1 MFTKIPF
8 KINYPLQIFYP
19 TKKINFNDEN
29 ERRELFERN
38 IYYNLFGKKRN
49 NLLEKKS
56 QLFFELGEEVLN
68 YMVGNYSDL
77 QILNLSLFG
86 SSTVLEN
93 PGDYDFLAIT
103 QGNIFHL
110 DEPILEL
117 NGKKIQS
124 GISIKGID
132 NYLKGFEK
140 KDNSIQSKRLEQIID
155 RTAISLF
162 RRHIPLFGKDFINN
176 EEEFLKNAYAQV
188 SDLINNA
195 YELFYLKQEDY
206 FIPEE
211 KRAKKML
218 TRCYEAASYLGAV
231 DSDSRIQE
239 MREEIYFA
247 LKDKYELEKSKKIFE
262 KFGKLYE
269 EKIIISNPRPK
280 DKLSHFV

>member
-8 KINYPLQIFYP
+8 KINYPLKIFHP
-19 TKKINFNDEN
+19 TKKINFEDKN
-29 ERRELFERN
+29 ERDELFKRN
-38 IYYNLFGKKRN
+38 IYYTFFDEKKN
-49 NLLEKKS
+49 NLLEEKS
-56 QLFFELGEEVLN
+56 NLFFELGKEVLR
-68 YMVGNYSDL
+68 YMETNHPLSSV
-77 QILNLSLFG
+77 LNLSLFG

-103 QGNIFHL
+103 NENNFL
-110 DEPILEL
+110 LEEPLL
-117 NGKKIQS
+117 NLGGEKIQT

-132 NYLKGFEK
+132 NYLYGFK
-140 KDNSIQSKRLEQIID
+140 KADETTSSKRLEQIID

-176 EEEFLKNAYAQV
+176 EREFLNNAYAQV

-195 YELFYLKQEDY
+195 YNLFYLKQEDY

-218 TRCYEAASYLGAV
+218 TRCYEATSYLGAI
-231 DSDSRIQE
+231 DFDKKIQE
-239 MREEIYFA
+239 IRKEIYFA

-262 KFGKLYE
+262 KFGQLYE
-269 EKIIISNPRPK
+269 DKIKSKII
-280 DKLSHFV
+280 

>member
-8 KINYPLQIFYP
+8 KINYPLEIFHQ
-19 TKKINFNDEN
+19 TKVINFKDET
-29 ERRELFERN
+29 ERKELFERN
-38 IYYNLFGKKRN
+38 IYYNLFSKKRN
-49 NLLEKKS
+49 FLLEKKS

-68 YMVGNYSDL
+68 YMKLNYPGL
-77 QILNLSLFG
+77 NVLNLSLFG

-103 QGNIFHL
+103 QGDIFNL

-117 NGKKIQS
+117 NGEKIQS

-132 NYLKGFEK
+132 NYLKGFK
-140 KDNSIQSKRLEQIID
+140 KMDESIQSNRLEQIID

-162 RRHIPLFGKDFINN
+162 RRHIPLFGKDFIDNK
-176 EEEFLKNAYAQV
+176 EEFLKNAYAQV
-188 SDLINNA
+188 SDLVNNA

-218 TRCYEAASYLGAV
+218 TRCYEATSYLGTV
-231 DSDSRIQE
+231 DSDVRVQK

-247 LKDKYELEKSKKIFE
+247 LKGKYELERSKGIFE
-262 KFGKLYE
+262 KFGELYE
-269 EKIIISNPRPK
+269 EKIKQKNI
-280 DKLSHFV
+280 

>member
-8 KINYPLQIFYP
+8 KINYPLEIFHP
-19 TKKINFNDEN
+19 IKLINFKDEI
-29 ERRELFERN
+29 ERKELFERN

-49 NLLEKKS
+49 SLLENKA
-56 QLFFELGEEVLN
+56 QLFFELGEEVLEYMKMN
-68 YMVGNYSDL
+68 YPSLDV
-77 QILNLSLFG
+77 LNLSLFG

-103 QGNIFHL
+103 QGDIFHL

-117 NGKKIQS
+117 NEEKIQT

-132 NYLKGFEK
+132 NYLRGFEK
-140 KDNSIQSKRLEQIID
+140 KDNSIQSNRLEQVID

-162 RRHIPLFGKDFINN
+162 RRHIPIFGKDFINN

-188 SDLINNA
+188 SDLVNNA

-206 FIPEE
+206 FIPKE

-218 TRCYEAASYLGAV
+218 TRCYEATSYLGSV
-231 DSDSRIQE
+231 DSDERVQK
-239 MREEIYFA
+239 MREEIYLA
-247 LKDKYELEKSKKIFE
+247 LKDKYELERSKKIFE
-262 KFGKLYE
+262 KFGELYE
-269 EKIIISNPRPK
+269 EKVKI
-280 DKLSHFV
+280 